1 LTGGALT
8 RSAIQV
14 LEGVKV
20 TPEWPR
26 EACSFRAGP
35 RSATNGFAK
44 DFDRCLAERM
54 LIPIDIE
61 REMELGGPLADEVV
75 EIAQGVREQ

>member
-1 LTGGALT
+1 
-8 RSAIQV
+8 
-14 LEGVKV
+14 
-20 TPEWPR
+20 
-26 EACSFRAGP
+26 
-35 RSATNGFAK
+35 
-44 DFDRCLAERM
+44 M